1 MCIRDSY
8 EGELAK
14 AIDADSKKHHG
25 FLRYEDLAA
34 HEVLWQEPL
43 HVHYHD
49 HDIWDLPPKDVY
61 KRQIIMC
68 PMSL

>member
-1 MCIRDSY
+1 M
-8 EGELAK
+8 LTAK
-14 AIDADSKKHHG
+14 TSW

-49 HDIWDLPPKDVY
+49 HDIWELPPNGQGIVALHALNTL
-61 KRQIIMC
+61 KRI
-68 PMSL
+68 SF